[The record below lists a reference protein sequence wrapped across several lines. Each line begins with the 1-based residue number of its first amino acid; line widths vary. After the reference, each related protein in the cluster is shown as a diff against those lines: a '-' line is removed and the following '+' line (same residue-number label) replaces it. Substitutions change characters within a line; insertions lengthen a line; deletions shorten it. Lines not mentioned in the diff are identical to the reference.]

1 MRGFA
6 AFAVLANLCLAACA
20 QAPARAPEA
29 AGAAAAGTEPSASD
43 MPEFERSLDTITLTP
58 GQPIR
63 FENPYGDVRL
73 RFGGYQ
79 HLLEW
84 RGVYQQGEVPTRIA
98 LEAVKGETFTIQAR
112 LPKGA
117 TLAPTQRVDITAY
130 VPHGHDV
137 SVATERGLIEA
148 RGLTGNFQAR
158 SASGPIAFR
167 GIGGTIDIETGA
179 GAIEGQLDPV
189 APGSRHRIIN
199 STGNI
204 VLGLPSALDAEL
216 SLSTSGVY
224 ATEFSLEVTPL
235 PGQEP
240 NKQAR
245 AVIGKAKGNIEV
257 ASRRGEIRLLRRA
270 EFRAP

>member
-6 AFAVLANLCLAACA
+6 TFAVLASLCLASCA
-20 QAPARAPEA
+20 ETPARATQIL
-29 AGAAAAGTEPSASD
+29 GAAPDTAAPGAAT
-43 MPEFERSLDTITLTP
+43 MPEFERSVDTATLQA
-58 GQPIR
+58 GQAIR

-84 RGVYQQGEVPTRIA
+84 RGVYQQGEVPTRIT
-98 LEAVKGETFTIQAR
+98 LETVKGETFTIQAR
-112 LPKGA
+112 LPEGA
-117 TLAPTQRVDITAY
+117 TLAPSQRVDITAY
-130 VPHGHDV
+130 VPKGHDV
-137 SVATERGLIEA
+137 SVSTERGLIEA

-158 SASGPIAFR
+158 SAHGPIAFR
-167 GIGGTIDIETGA
+167 GIGGMIDVETGA
-179 GAIEGQLDPV
+179 GTIEGQFDPV
-189 APGSRHRIIN
+189 APGSRHRIV
-199 STGNI
+199 STTGHI

-224 ATEFSLEVTPL
+224 ATEFSLEVTPQ

-245 AVIGKAKGNIEV
+245 AVIGKAKGHIEV

-270 EFRAP
+270 EFRTP

>member
-6 AFAVLANLCLAACA
+6 AFAVLASLCLASCA
-20 QAPARAPEA
+20 QGPTRAPDSSSAVPDTA
-29 AGAAAAGTEPSASD
+29 APGAST
-43 MPEFERSLDTITLTP
+43 MPEFERSLDTATLP
-58 GQPIR
+58 AGRAIR

-84 RGVYQQGEVPTRIA
+84 RGVYQQADQPTRITLVA
-98 LEAVKGETFTIQAR
+98 DPGETFTIRAQ
-112 LPKGA
+112 LPEGA

-130 VPHGHDV
+130 VPQGHDV
-137 SVATERGLIEA
+137 SVVTERGLIEA
-148 RGLTGNFQAR
+148 RGLTASFHAR

-167 GIGGTIDIETGA
+167 GIGGTIDVETGA
-179 GAIEGQLDPV
+179 AAIEGQLDPV
-189 APGSRHRIIN
+189 AAGSRHRIVN
-199 STGNI
+199 TTGNI

-216 SLSTSGVY
+216 ALATSGIF

-245 AVIGKAKGNIEV
+245 AVIGKAKGHIEV
-257 ASRRGEIRLLRRA
+257 ASKRGEIRLLRRA